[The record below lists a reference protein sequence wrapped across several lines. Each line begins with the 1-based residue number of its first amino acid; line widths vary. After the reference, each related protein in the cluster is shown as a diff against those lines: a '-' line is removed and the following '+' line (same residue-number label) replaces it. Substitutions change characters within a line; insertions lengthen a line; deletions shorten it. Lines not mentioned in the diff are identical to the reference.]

1 MKIFRSLDD
10 VPRENNCI
18 LTTGTYDGVHQ
29 GHQSI
34 IETMHKSVSQDNEC
48 VTIVTFEPH
57 PQFVI
62 KSPKRN
68 GLKVLTSIDEKIAIL
83 RDLKV
88 DRLIVIPFDEEF
100 ARMSSKQF
108 IENILVNKIG
118 FKKIIIGYDHA
129 FGKNRQGNYE
139 ILEQLSNNY
148 NYSIIVL
155 PAFSLNGVI
164 ISSTKIRKLL
174 SIGDVELAAKY
185 LGRNY
190 CLTGTVVKGEGRG
203 RTLNIPTANIKPVS
217 SEKLIPKDGIYAAR
231 ARWGDQIYNAV
242 LYIGTKPTFCFNNR
256 VIEVH
261 IFDFSGNL
269 YGQDLEI
276 EFRARIRDD
285 CHFEQVEKLIK
296 QIEQDKQKTLEI
308 LNVSQTILSAEN

>member
-1 MKIFRSLDD
+1 MRIFRSLDD
-10 VPRENNCI
+10 VQRDNSCI
-18 LTTGTYDGVHQ
+18 LTTGTYDGVHL

-34 IETMHKSVSQDNEC
+34 IKALHNSVSQDNEC

-68 GLKVLTSIDEKIAIL
+68 SLKVLTTIDEKISIL

-88 DRLIVIPFDEEF
+88 DRLIVVPFDEKF
-100 ARMSSKQF
+100 AQLSSQEF
-108 IENILVNKIG
+108 IENILVKRIG

-139 ILEQLSNNY
+139 ILDQLGKKY

-190 CLTGTVVKGEGRG
+190 SLTGRVIKGEGRG
-203 RTLNIPTANIKPVS
+203 RILNIPTANIEPFS
-217 SEKLIPKDGIYAAR
+217 NDKLIPKDGIYATWAR
-231 ARWGDQIYNAV
+231 MGDHIYQAV
-242 LYIGTKPTFCFNNR
+242 LYIGTKPTFSFNNR
-256 VIEVH
+256 VIELH
-261 IFDFSGNL
+261 ILDFSDDV
-269 YGQDLEI
+269 YGQTLEI
-276 EFRARIRDD
+276 EFKARIRDD
-285 CHFEQVEKLIK
+285 YHFEHVEKLIK
-296 QIEQDKQKTLEI
+296 QIEKDKQKTLEI
-308 LNVSQTILSAEN
+308 LTK